1 MDASTWR
8 DEATLIVVIL
18 CAEVAIGFN
27 NSVEADISTSELNY
41 GCSQKVA
48 RFKRSQEKREQL
60 AWPQED
66 RGPEIRWSKERWQV
80 SVPPSQ
86 CFQASVRPSKTWR
99 DCAEECVQE
108 CVQKCLEAE
117 IRSFGK
123 EHQRPKRSGS
133 KSIQKAHSVQRWID
147 FPRRESTEARNVAKT
162 SAVSNA
168 TRYEAGKINS

>member
-86 CFQASVRPSKTWR
+86 CFQASVQSSKTWR
-99 DCAEECVQE
+99 DCAEERVQE
-108 CVQKCLEAE
+108 RLEAE
-117 IRSFGK
+117 VRSLGK
-123 EHQRPKRSGS
+123 EHQRTKRSGS
-133 KSIQKAHSVQRWID
+133 KGLQKAHSVQRWID
-147 FPRRESTEARNVAKT
+147 VPRRESTEARNVAKT